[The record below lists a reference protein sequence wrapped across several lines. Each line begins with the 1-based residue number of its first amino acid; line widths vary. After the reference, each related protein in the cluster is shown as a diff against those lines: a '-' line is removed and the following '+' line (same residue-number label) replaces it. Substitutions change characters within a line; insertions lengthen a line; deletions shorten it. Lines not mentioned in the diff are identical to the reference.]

1 MPPIMLRKT
10 FISLGSA
17 WGLGLLILALW
28 AWRNDETLATY
39 LGAHNLR
46 VATWAVRCTAISL
59 LAAGEAFI
67 ALLVLGNIWRRDW
80 FTNALGLS
88 AALVFMLSTASAV
101 ALGLAGR

>member
-1 MPPIMLRKT
+1 MLRKT

-17 WGLGLLILALW
+17 WALGLLVLALW

-39 LGAHNLR
+39 FGAHNFR
-46 VATWAVRCTAISL
+46 IATWAVRCAAISL
-59 LAAGEAFI
+59 LAAGEACI
-67 ALLVLGNIWRRDW
+67 GLLVIGNIWRRDW

-88 AALVFMLSTASAV
+88 AALVCMLSTASAV